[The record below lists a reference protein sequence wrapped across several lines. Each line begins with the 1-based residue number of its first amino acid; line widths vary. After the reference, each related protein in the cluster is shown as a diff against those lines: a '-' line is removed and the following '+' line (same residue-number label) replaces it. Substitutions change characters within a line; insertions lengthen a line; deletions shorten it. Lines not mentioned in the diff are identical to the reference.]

1 MDQLEQY
8 IVAMT
13 NLYGMFHKNKLVEI
27 YNSQNDEKIS
37 ISDVDRYISEHEEN
51 QMSKYVE
58 LYKGHFAHECII

>member
-37 ISDVDRYISEHEEN
+37 ISDVERYIYLS
-51 QMSKYVE
+51 MK
-58 LYKGHFAHECII
+58 KIR

>member
-1 MDQLEQY
+1 MYYVSAGLDEKAFIMDQLEQY

-37 ISDVDRYISEHEEN
+37 ISDVERYIYLS
-51 QMSKYVE
+51 MK
-58 LYKGHFAHECII
+58 KIR

>member
-1 MDQLEQY
+1 MSAGLDEKTFIMNQLEQY

-37 ISDVDRYISEHEEN
+37 ISDVERYIYLS
-51 QMSKYVE
+51 MKKIS
-58 LYKGHFAHECII
+58 